1 MKYFIQKIKK
11 NYVKYFESKAINLI
25 EKCLIISCITC
36 LFAIF
41 LFSFYNTYYISHL
54 LYHASLIIYRT
65 GLMIG
70 LFPFAFT
77 LVIEKWKKDQ
87 NL

>member
-1 MKYFIQKIKK
+1 MQNFINKIKQ
-11 NYVKYFESKAINLI
+11 NYINYFEIKAIYLI

-36 LFAIF
+36 LFSI
-41 LFSFYNTYYISHL
+41 LILSFYHSYYITHY
-54 LYHASLIIYRT
+54 LYDASLIIFRT

-70 LFPFAFT
+70 LFPFAFV